1 MSQTQRVEVAGGTAI
16 GITLTGATD
25 VNGLLLDDST
35 ASAASSVVSAAEP
48 DTTLSVPALTY
59 TGTAGAFATTIYGN
73 VIPTDTTPVVASC
86 QVLDVAA
93 TAVRLEEQIVVVAN
107 QRVTKRYTPNQ
118 PLRVTLS
125 AYTVR
130 GVLATNA
137 TATGTVTTTD
147 QRGVQLDS
155 GSLVYDLTSGSWV
168 YDIPGAALPSGG
180 NLHIALRMTDLGGNQ
195 IFGWDAAVRGTW

>member
-1 MSQTQRVEVAGGTAI
+1 MTSTIRIPIGRGNAI
-16 GITLTGATD
+16 AVTLTGATD
-25 VNGLLLDDST
+25 QNGTLLDDSST
-35 ASAASSVVSAAEP
+35 TTTVSANPQAS
-48 DTTLSVPALTY
+48 LAQALGIPAFAY
-59 TGTAGAFATTIYGN
+59 TGTLGAFSGTIYGQTLSSGN
-73 VIPTDTTPVVASC
+73 MPITVYPQVFDLSGTNLRAQQPFAINPSTPTFGT
-86 QVLDVAA
+86 
-93 TAVRLEEQIVVVAN
+93 
-107 QRVTKRYTPNQ
+107 YTPNQ

-155 GSLVYDLTSGSWV
+155 GSLVYDLTSGAWL
-168 YDIPGAALPSGG
+168 YDIPGTALPSGG

-195 IFGWDAAVRGTW
+195 IFGWDGAYRGTW